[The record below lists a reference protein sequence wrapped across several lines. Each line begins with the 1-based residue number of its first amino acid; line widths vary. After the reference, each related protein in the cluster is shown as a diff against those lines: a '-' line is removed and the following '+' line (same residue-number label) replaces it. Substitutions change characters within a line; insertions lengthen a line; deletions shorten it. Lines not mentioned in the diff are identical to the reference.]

1 MQSTFQTDNSSS
13 VRDHDNNCHH
23 LPTPRT
29 CPLDFGHTS
38 IASVYFLSPKATRQI
53 YYPSTYRIPP
63 NDKIRSPQQTK
74 TNRPKQKKQ
83 KDSLY
88 SRCVPAT
95 KGLSR
100 HSWRVHI
107 EGAPRMT
114 CHDFVHKHGD
124 DQQTLADL
132 VSGPSA
138 LTVGMFVNK
147 FNRNLSDVMLPLRSV
162 SVLICMLIHSL
173 ILHVLLYIR
182 SNDYVFLLA
191 LMADEIARG

>member
-1 MQSTFQTDNSSS
+1 
-13 VRDHDNNCHH
+13 
-23 LPTPRT
+23 
-29 CPLDFGHTS
+29 
-38 IASVYFLSPKATRQI
+38 
-53 YYPSTYRIPP
+53 
-63 NDKIRSPQQTK
+63 
-74 TNRPKQKKQ
+74 
-83 KDSLY
+83 
-88 SRCVPAT
+88 
-95 KGLSR
+95 
-100 HSWRVHI
+100 
-107 EGAPRMT
+107 MT

-173 ILHVLLYIR
+173 ILYVLLFIR